1 MARQK
6 QNLVIGLTTFSHEFL
21 KISGAGL
28 ARVPKNTVLVIYN
41 DNPCRPL
48 KHRTIRKLGFR
59 GQLHIINTDENVGI
73 IRARVAILN
82 YIYKNKIDASWMMFA
97 NDDDIVMNVAV
108 PQVDESI
115 FAIMGNAVVIRQ
127 RVLDILRVMDN
138 PDDYT
143 VDGVDTQ
150 LYAPHIA
157 MAGTFMRTKYV
168 LEFGTFLS
176 EIMPGITEIT
186 SDLPF
191 VIPADVIMWNMF
203 VEYMRKY
210 HPEMS
215 PIYMNQT
222 NYLMTKLNNSCHP
235 SDSQRDGLVT
245 RAVSIVAA
253 APRGNE

>member
-6 QNLVIGLTTFSHEFL
+6 HNLVIGLTTFSHEFL

-28 ARVPKNTVLVIYN
+28 ARMPRNSVLVIYN

-59 GQLHIINTDENVGI
+59 GQLHIINTDENIGI
-73 IRARVAILN
+73 IRARTAILN
-82 YIYKNKIDASWMMFA
+82 YISKNKIDAAWLLFA
-97 NDDDIVMNVAV
+97 NDDDIVMNGDV

-115 FAIMGNAVVIRQ
+115 FAVIGNAVVIRQ
-127 RVLDILRVMDN
+127 RVLDILRVMNN

-150 LYAPHIA
+150 LYAPHIS
-157 MAGTFMRTKYV
+157 MAGTFVRTKYI
-168 LEFGTFLS
+168 LEFGAFLS
-176 EIMPGITEIT
+176 NVMPNITEIT
-186 SDLPF
+186 SNLPF
-191 VIPADVIMWNMF
+191 VIPADAILWNMF
-203 VEYMRKY
+203 VEYMSKH

-215 PIYMNQT
+215 PIYMNQI

-235 SDSQRDGLVT
+235 SDSQRNGLIT
-245 RAVSIVAA
+245 RAVAIAA
-253 APRGNE
+253 AIQGDDE